1 MFIST
6 INRIKSNSIFKENKP
21 VLKGNDWNKQWV
33 LKRQFTMLYSFS
45 YETWVLEIN
54 DSNKGQFSK
63 SNWLG

>member
-33 LKRQFTMLYSFS
+33 LKRQFTMLYYFS
-45 YETWVLEIN
+45 YETRVIE
-54 DSNKGQFSK
+54 NKRFK
-63 SNWLG
+63 